1 MMTGVDATIM
11 RSLRSSKHTKQTQST
26 TSKRRT
32 ESDKQTQEATNKTE
46 QGSTKTSRN
55 TTNTGTVSKIKLLQL
70 RENERQKYDT
80 VECKRSKLRLRK
92 LMRPVT
98 DSTPRY
104 ATLTS
109 RGVRRVRR
117 GKGLPT
123 PEPACAG
130 QVHGA
135 VVLRLA
141 DTTWLIA
148 KFACPR

>member
-32 ESDKQTQEATNKTE
+32 ESDKQTQEATNRTE
-46 QGSTKTSRN
+46 QGSTQTSRN

-70 RENERQKYDT
+70 RENELQKCDT

-98 DSTPRY
+98 DSKS
-104 ATLTS
+104 LTS
-109 RGVRRVRR
+109 RGVRRIQG
-117 GKGLPT
+117 GKCLPT
-123 PEPACAG
+123 PEPACGGSSSWRRRTAALG
-130 QVHGA
+130 HDLVDRH
-135 VVLRLA
+135 VSL
-141 DTTWLIA
+141 
-148 KFACPR
+148 P

>member
-70 RENERQKYDT
+70 RENELQKYDT

-98 DSTPRY
+98 DSKS
-104 ATLTS
+104 LTS

-117 GKGLPT
+117 GKCLPT

-141 DTTWLIA
+141 DTTSLIA
-148 KFACPR
+148 KCACPG

>member
-55 TTNTGTVSKIKLLQL
+55 TTNTGTVSKIKLFQL
-70 RENERQKYDT
+70 RENELQKCDT

-98 DSTPRY
+98 DSTS
-104 ATLTS
+104 LTS
-109 RGVRRVRR
+109 RGVRTVRR
-117 GKGLPT
+117 GKCLPT
-123 PEPACAG
+123 PEPACGGSSSWRRRTAALG
-130 QVHGA
+130 HDLVDRH
-135 VVLRLA
+135 VSL
-141 DTTWLIA
+141 
-148 KFACPR
+148 P

>member
-32 ESDKQTQEATNKTE
+32 ESDNQTQEATNKTE

-55 TTNTGTVSKIKLLQL
+55 TTNTGTVSKIKLLRL
-70 RENERQKYDT
+70 RENELQKCDT

-98 DSTPRY
+98 DSKS
-104 ATLTS
+104 LTS
-109 RGVRRVRR
+109 RGVRRIQG
-117 GKGLPT
+117 GKCLPT
-123 PEPACAG
+123 AEPACGGSSSWRRRTAALG
-130 QVHGA
+130 PALVDRQVS
-135 VVLRLA
+135 L
-141 DTTWLIA
+141 
-148 KFACPR
+148 P

>member
-1 MMTGVDATIM
+1 MMTGVDASIM

-55 TTNTGTVSKIKLLQL
+55 TTNTRTVNKIKLLQL

-92 LMRPVT
+92 LMRPIT
-98 DSTPRY
+98 DSKS
-104 ATLTS
+104 LTS
-109 RGVRRVRR
+109 RGVRRIQG
-117 GKGLPT
+117 GKCLPT
-123 PEPACAG
+123 AEPACGGSSSWRRRTAALG
-130 QVHGA
+130 HDLVDRQVS
-135 VVLRLA
+135 L
-141 DTTWLIA
+141 
-148 KFACPR
+148 P

>member
-1 MMTGVDATIM
+1 MMTGVDASIM

-70 RENERQKYDT
+70 RENELQKCDT

-98 DSTPRY
+98 DSKS
-104 ATLTS
+104 LTS
-109 RGVRRVRR
+109 RGVRRIQG
-117 GKGLPT
+117 GKCLPT
-123 PEPACAG
+123 PEPACGGSSSWRRRTAALG
-130 QVHGA
+130 HDLVDRH
-135 VVLRLA
+135 VSL
-141 DTTWLIA
+141 
-148 KFACPR
+148 P

>member
-1 MMTGVDATIM
+1 MMTGVDASIM

-70 RENERQKYDT
+70 RENELQKYDT

-98 DSTPRY
+98 DSKS
-104 ATLTS
+104 LTS
-109 RGVRRVRR
+109 RGVRIIQG
-117 GKGLPT
+117 GKCLPT
-123 PEPACAG
+123 PEPACGGSSSWRRRTAALG
-130 QVHGA
+130 HDLVDRH
-135 VVLRLA
+135 VSL
-141 DTTWLIA
+141 
-148 KFACPR
+148 P

>member
-11 RSLRSSKHTKQTQST
+11 RSLRSSKHTKQTQIT
-26 TSKRRT
+26 TIKRIT
-32 ESDKQTQEATNKTE
+32 ESDNQTQEATNKTE

-70 RENERQKYDT
+70 RENELQKYDT

-98 DSTPRY
+98 DSKS
-104 ATLTS
+104 LTS
-109 RGVRRVRR
+109 RGVRIIQG
-117 GKGLPT
+117 GKCLPP

-141 DTTWLIA
+141 DTTLLIA
-148 KFACPR
+148 KCACPG

>member
-55 TTNTGTVSKIKLLQL
+55 TTNTGTVSKIKLFQL
-70 RENERQKYDT
+70 RENELQKCDT

-98 DSTPRY
+98 DSKS
-104 ATLTS
+104 LTS
-109 RGVRRVRR
+109 RGVRRIR
-117 GKGLPT
+117 GANVCPPPSLR
-123 PEPACAG
+123 AAD

-135 VVLRLA
+135 VVLRRS

-148 KFACPR
+148 M